1 MPCQLV
7 GVVQLEMED
16 GYQGKKKQ
24 AGAYG
29 FCD

>member
-1 MPCQLV
+1 MPWELV

-16 GYQGKKKQ
+16 GHQGKKKQ
-24 AGAYG
+24 AGVYG